1 MKKPP
6 FFWRLFLVKEN
17 ITRYHLPTFFSYAAL
32 FLAPLN
38 AIFAADFLLI
48 VPHSLL
54 AAQTIPFFIKHQ
66 IKKIAANKNTEKCK
80 NIPNKAHY
88 PPNPLF

>member
-6 FFWRLFLVKEN
+6 NNGGFFSLRKILLG
-17 ITRYHLPTFFSYAAL
+17 ITFQHFFSYAAL

-54 AAQTIPFFIKHQ
+54 AAQTIPFVIKHQ